1 MRVSHTGKAN
11 QIMLIAGVCLMIL
24 CFGLALGMG
33 AAARGEP
40 LMPSLSDDKKGEF
53 SKGGAVIN
61 HGNSS
66 QGYVMIKY
74 KESDKRLKV
83 RITLNGKNYDYDLNG
98 RGEFEVFPLQ
108 MGDGKYKIQ
117 LFQEAK
123 RKNEYAQLASTT
135 ISVKLDDP
143 TLPFL
148 HPNQYVHYTADSAAV
163 AKSFEL
169 CEGLTDDKEKIKAI
183 YSFCSRYLTFHYTRA
198 NSAKSGYLPDIDAVL
213 SERKGIC
220 FDYSALMACML
231 RVQGIPT
238 QLVIGYADRTYHAWN
253 HVLLDG
259 KTFRYDA
266 TFNSVGNKAESYTEE
281 RRY

>member
-1 MRVSHTGKAN
+1 MSDSHTGKSN
-11 QIMLIAGVCLMIL
+11 KVMLIAGVCLTL
-24 CFGLALGMG
+24 LSFGLALAVG
-33 AAARGEP
+33 AGAQAEP
-40 LMPSLSDDKKGEF
+40 LMPSLSEDKKGEI

-66 QGYVMIKY
+66 QGYVMIKC

-83 RITLNGKNYDYDLNG
+83 RISLDKKNYDYDLNG

-117 LFQEAK
+117 IFQEAK
-123 RKNEYAQLASTT
+123 KKNQYAQVASAT
-135 ISVKLDDP
+135 ITVKLDDP
-143 TLPFL
+143 ALPFL
-148 HPNQYVHYTADSAAV
+148 HPSQYVNYTADSAAV

-169 CEGLTDDKEKIKAI
+169 CEGLTDDKEKLKAI
-183 YSFCSRYLTFHYTRA
+183 YTFCSRQITYHYTRA

-231 RVQGIPT
+231 RVQGIPA
-238 QLVIGYADRTYHAWN
+238 QLVIGYADKTYHAWN

-266 TFNSVGNKAESYTEE
+266 TFNSMGHKADSYTEE